1 MIISASNIS
10 KSFGQLQ
17 VLKDTPLA
25 AMIETGKV
33 SVSGYSPEDYLE
45 LCVRIVGAVPRHI
58 CIERFLA
65 QAPPDMVLTPKWGI
79 KNYEFTNLLL
89 NRLSKS

>member
-1 MIISASNIS
+1 
-10 KSFGQLQ
+10 
-17 VLKDTPLA
+17 
-25 AMIETGKV
+25 MIETGKV

-89 NRLSKS
+89 NRLSEASKIKLRIKFSISFGSLQKKL